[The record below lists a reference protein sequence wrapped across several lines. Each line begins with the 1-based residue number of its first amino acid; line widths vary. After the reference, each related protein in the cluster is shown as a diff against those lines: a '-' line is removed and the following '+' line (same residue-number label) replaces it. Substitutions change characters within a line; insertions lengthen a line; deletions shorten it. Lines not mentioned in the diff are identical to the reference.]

1 MVAVA
6 TSRWLSS
13 VVNLHLSFQRPI
25 LGSEEDRVVLIN
37 ETSIYIIKMNKIS
50 LSLKYENKN
59 RNNNE

>member
-13 VVNLHLSFQRPI
+13 VVNLISVIPETHVGLRREHNGINNKKFQ
-25 LGSEEDRVVLIN
+25 N
-37 ETSIYIIKMNKIS
+37 
-50 LSLKYENKN
+50 LKFENKY